1 MWILLALFL
10 AITTF
15 GTRVVTGHSSDMI
28 TDAYCSTSLTVGTY
42 INNMGT
48 CVDGTSRSVQVYRGS
63 TLLTTG
69 DSYVAGESLTVKL
82 SSASGE
88 YCFEASNAVFSGSD
102 VGCSGRRTNIDGQT
116 LTMPTDGSTVSV
128 WAGWATSQTDVAITS
143 TFVLNPPSTTATSL
157 RSVRLESS
165 ARSPFKS
172 NKPVS

>member
-1 MWILLALFL
+1 MWVLIVVILAIAFL
-10 AITTF
+10 AAPVI
-15 GTRVVTGHSSDMI
+15 GYSYKMI
-28 TDAYCSTSLTVGTY
+28 TSKYCSTSLTVGTY

-82 SSASGE
+82 SSTSGE